1 MTKIRNPLAI
11 ATICADLICAPI
23 AENKKS
29 RVRLAAET
37 ILKESDNG
45 VTACAAVLA
54 TMGALF
60 DRGGA
65 MIFSAENRAVFYT
78 HLLNVITENG
88 GNGIRRHKDWI
99 KVFYWLRDGGDSES
113 EDLTYYAAI
122 TLWGCKSKPVS
133 GMAAAWQLCT
143 ALQGREL
150 VYAGEQYGDGNNPDA
165 GFKAVFNRLSMLINA
180 MTGKPALPLP
190 ALKPFTVWI
199 SDQVYMENH
208 YTETPFICHV
218 VASRPEDIYSAAM
231 KCYRASFG
239 LPSEGWEE
247 FANQNG
253 AYIWQIIPGH
263 IPFDNIAVN
272 FDGYHPSDLETIFN
286 AEIVK

>member
-1 MTKIRNPLAI
+1 MTKIRNPLAL
-11 ATICADLICAPI
+11 ANICADLICAPF
-23 AENKKS
+23 AEN
-29 RVRLAAET
+29 RQPRYRLAAET

-65 MIFSAENRAVFYT
+65 MVLSAEKRETFYT
-78 HLLNVITENG
+78 HVLNVITEND
-88 GNGIRRHKDWI
+88 GIRVRRHKDWI

-113 EDLTYYAAI
+113 DDLSYYAAI

-133 GMAAAWQLCT
+133 GMEAAGQLCT
-143 ALQGREL
+143 ALRGREL

-180 MTGKPALPLP
+180 MIGKPALPLP

-199 SDQVYMENH
+199 SDQVFTENH

-218 VASRPEDIYSAAM
+218 VAATPEDIYSAAM

-239 LPSEGWEE
+239 LPHEGWQG
-247 FANQNG
+247 FAEQNG
-253 AYIWQIIPGH
+253 AYIWQVIHGH
-263 IPFDNIAVN
+263 IPFNTIAVD
-272 FDGYHPSDLETIFN
+272 FDGYHAVDLENVFN